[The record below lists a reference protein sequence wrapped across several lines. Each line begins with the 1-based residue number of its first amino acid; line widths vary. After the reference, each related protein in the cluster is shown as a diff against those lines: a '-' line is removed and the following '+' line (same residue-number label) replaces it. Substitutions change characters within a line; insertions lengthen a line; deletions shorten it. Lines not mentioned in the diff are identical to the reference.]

1 MKASKDFCG
10 KMCGVSR
17 SDLANRLADRLG
29 DVLEA
34 GQGTGHD
41 SEAEDPSDVQSEMGE
56 DAEHGCTVHRTPP
69 RKAARPAE
77 QLGEVPHDAIISA
90 AQAESALGRNLATE
104 WHEDVVEFI
113 DDDQRAEEEQL
124 IGRVLHPQC
133 RGVDYSFLAWSPDPN
148 NINHAPDVIS
158 PDDIGWHPDRPLSS
172 LNQQDFAFHAT
183 DVQEVLQRS
192 VDQMAQT
199 HAAEM
204 NSAESA
210 KELQRQVD
218 SLDPTQMLV
227 YSHISSW
234 AACRQS
240 WFVDGQGAG
249 SASGHP
255 GPELRLLLLGTA
267 GTGKTHTAKLC
278 MRNARQAFGRYD
290 SVLTVAFSGVASAN
304 LGGGSHTIDSIL
316 RTNANNAS
324 EDLVGENLDALVA
337 ELRHVQL
344 LLVDEISTVGAA
356 QFELMRRRLQQVGR
370 VLFRNRTGAEPPL
383 DMGPFG
389 GIGVVLMGDL
399 AQLPPVLATSLLLGM
414 PVVERPNSG
423 LRGLA
428 LAGQKSFRKHF
439 DNVLRFKRIHRQ
451 KGADAFKDSTMRLR
465 DAAMTVQDYELW
477 KSHEVDSLDSS

>member
-1 MKASKDFCG
+1 
-10 KMCGVSR
+10 
-17 SDLANRLADRLG
+17 
-29 DVLEA
+29 
-34 GQGTGHD
+34 
-41 SEAEDPSDVQSEMGE
+41 
-56 DAEHGCTVHRTPP
+56 
-69 RKAARPAE
+69 
-77 QLGEVPHDAIISA
+77 
-90 AQAESALGRNLATE
+90 
-104 WHEDVVEFI
+104 
-113 DDDQRAEEEQL
+113 
-124 IGRVLHPQC
+124 
-133 RGVDYSFLAWSPDPN
+133 
-148 NINHAPDVIS
+148 
-158 PDDIGWHPDRPLSS
+158 
-172 LNQQDFAFHAT
+172 
-183 DVQEVLQRS
+183 
-192 VDQMAQT
+192 MAQT

-234 AACRQS
+234 AARRQS
-240 WFVDGQGAG
+240 WLVDGQGAG

-304 LGGGSHTIDSIL
+304 LGGGSRTIDSIFHK
-316 RTNANNAS
+316 NAHNAP

-356 QFELMRRRLQQVGR
+356 QFELMSRRLQQVAR
-370 VLFRNRTGAEPPL
+370 VLFRDRTGAEPPF

-389 GIGVVLMGDL
+389 GIGVVLMGDF

-414 PVVERPNSG
+414 PVVERHNSG

-428 LAGQKSFRKHF
+428 LAGQKSFRKYF
-439 DNVLRFKRIHRQ
+439 NNVVRFRRIHRQ
-451 KGADAFKDSTMRLR
+451 KGAHAFQESTMRLR
-465 DAAMTVQDYELW
+465 DAAMTMKDYELW